1 MIPVTHVFEWANIAD
16 KVRRNLF
23 MEFAEVGAKHLVLT
37 CEMIMNCIQK
47 NPYINIY
54 RKDMA
59 DAGLTFNDAHAP
71 FGVWDDLD
79 LPIEELR
86 PLMLNRHK
94 LSL

>member
-1 MIPVTHVFEWANIAD
+1 MCFVDKLADGIIVKIVVICFEVSLVKTKNGERKVSPVTHVFEWANIAD

-59 DAGLTFNDAHAP
+59 DA
-71 FGVWDDLD
+71 
-79 LPIEELR
+79 
-86 PLMLNRHK
+86 
-94 LSL
+94 